1 MKKYILIIVI
11 GLVLMTMMMTIVYGW
26 FTYVQR
32 KSISTFTF
40 NEIETILYMNDDL
53 ATQTMA
59 LENLAFIDF
68 EEDLIL
74 DQHNALNDVAEVIHF
89 EMILSSS
96 SPLSR
101 SLITFDILD
110 GSHPLIYLIVID
122 ETVVDYHDYLLSI
135 IDPQDTK
142 TNILSQIETH
152 NQMMINTLNDY
163 IMLPGETKHI
173 RFVIWGDYEALD
185 EPKDIK
191 TYQTILGVQFKTVNA
206 YGDFE

>member
-11 GLVLMTMMMTIVYGW
+11 CLGLMTMMMTMVYGW

-32 KSISTFTF
+32 KSISTFTS
-40 NEIETILYMNDDL
+40 NDIETILYMNDDL
-53 ATQTMA
+53 ATQTMM

-68 EEDLIL
+68 EDDFIQ
-74 DQHNALNDVAEVIHF
+74 DKHKALNDVAEVVDF

-101 SLITFDILD
+101 SLITFDFLD
-110 GSHPLIYLIVID
+110 SSHPLIYLIITD
-122 ETVVDYHDYLLSI
+122 ETVVDYHEYLMSI
-135 IDPQDTK
+135 IDPLETK
-142 TNILSQIETH
+142 TNILTQIETH
-152 NQMMINTLNDY
+152 NQMILTSLNEY
-163 IMLPGETKHI
+163 IMLPGETKQI

-191 TYQTILGVQFKTVNA
+191 TYQTMLSIQFKIVNA
-206 YGDFE
+206 YGDIQ

>member
-11 GLVLMTMMMTIVYGW
+11 CLGLMTMMMTMVYGW

-32 KSISTFTF
+32 KSISTFTS
-40 NEIETILYMNDDL
+40 NDIETILYMNDDL
-53 ATQTMA
+53 ATQTMM

-68 EEDLIL
+68 EDDLIQ
-74 DQHNALNDVAEVIHF
+74 DKHKALNDVAEVVDF

-110 GSHPLIYLIVID
+110 PSHPLIYLIITD
-122 ETVVDYHDYLLSI
+122 ETVVDYHEYLMSI
-135 IDPQDTK
+135 IDPLETK
-142 TNILSQIETH
+142 TNILTQIETH
-152 NQMMINTLNDY
+152 NQMILTSLNEY
-163 IMLPGETKHI
+163 IMLPGETKQI

-191 TYQTILGVQFKTVNA
+191 TYQTMLSIQFKIVNA
-206 YGDFE
+206 YGDIQ

>member
-1 MKKYILIIVI
+1 MKKYILIIAI
-11 GLVLMTMMMTIVYGW
+11 CLGLMTMMMTMVYGW

-32 KSISTFTF
+32 KSISTFTS
-40 NEIETILYMNDDL
+40 NDIETILYMNDDL
-53 ATQTMA
+53 ATQTMM

-68 EEDLIL
+68 EDDLIQ
-74 DQHNALNDVAEVIHF
+74 DKHKALNDVAEVVDF

-110 GSHPLIYLIVID
+110 PSHPLIYLIITD
-122 ETVVDYHDYLLSI
+122 ETVVDYHEYLISI
-135 IDPQDTK
+135 IDPLETK
-142 TNILSQIETH
+142 TNILTQIETH
-152 NQMMINTLNDY
+152 NQMILTSLNEY
-163 IMLPGETKHI
+163 IMLPGETKQI

-191 TYQTILGVQFKTVNA
+191 TYQTMLSIQFKIVNA
-206 YGDFE
+206 YGDIQ

>member
-1 MKKYILIIVI
+1 
-11 GLVLMTMMMTIVYGW
+11 MTMMMTMVYGW

-32 KSISTFTF
+32 KSISTFTS
-40 NEIETILYMNDDL
+40 NDIETILYMNDDL
-53 ATQTMA
+53 ATQTMM

-68 EEDLIL
+68 EDDLIQ
-74 DQHNALNDVAEVIHF
+74 DKHKALNDVAEVVDF

-110 GSHPLIYLIVID
+110 PSHPLIYLIITD
-122 ETVVDYHDYLLSI
+122 ETVVDYHEYLMSI
-135 IDPQDTK
+135 IDPLETK
-142 TNILSQIETH
+142 TNILTQIETH
-152 NQMMINTLNDY
+152 NQMILTSLNEY
-163 IMLPGETKHI
+163 IMLPGETKQI

-191 TYQTILGVQFKTVNA
+191 TYQTMLSIQFKIVNA
-206 YGDFE
+206 YGDIQ